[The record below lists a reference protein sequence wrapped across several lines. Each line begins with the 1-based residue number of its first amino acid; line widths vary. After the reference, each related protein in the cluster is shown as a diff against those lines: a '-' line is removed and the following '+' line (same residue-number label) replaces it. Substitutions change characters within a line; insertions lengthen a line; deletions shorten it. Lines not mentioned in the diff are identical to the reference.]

1 MATGSLGGHPVY
13 PVIRRTGAIPR
24 AKQQGPQLGG
34 AALCVLAFLRHATI
48 NSLAWPG
55 VTPGDVL
62 LCITRAVAFADL
74 LEDVFLDQTQDT
86 QNFAEGQVGLM
97 PIAVDHT
104 QQLMV
109 ELLGRA
115 YFVSMH
121 VLVVTHSGVCGPT

>member
-1 MATGSLGGHPVY
+1 
-13 PVIRRTGAIPR
+13 
-24 AKQQGPQLGG
+24 
-34 AALCVLAFLRHATI
+34 VLAFLRHATI

-62 LCITRAVAFADL
+62 LCITRAIAFADL
-74 LEDVFLDQTQDT
+74 LEDIFLDQTQDT

-97 PIAVDHT
+97 AIAVDHT

-109 ELLGRA
+109 ELLGRT

-121 VLVVTHSGVCGPT
+121 VLVVIHSGVCGPT